1 MEIIYKIKS
10 DLLNDNPKNLL
21 IQSYALLLSSA
32 MIMSIVSFIIAG
44 YFGLVVAILMLI
56 HICTITFKMPIS
68 KTLHACR
75 ASPLNYRRFA
85 RLYQLQNALLRN
97 TSISSIPKLYSMP
110 SNTMN
115 AFAIGSEDSSAIVFS
130 EAMLNNL
137 DIREIGGVMAHE
149 IAHIKN
155 HDLVLM
161 NISNTL
167 WRLTHNLCHIA
178 QILVILMLPLLL
190 FEIIQMSLSSLLFL
204 FFAPFLSVLIHLAL
218 SRTREFEADRVAS
231 ELSGDPKGL
240 AMALR
245 KLDSKKPN
253 WWNLL
258 FNYKDHY
265 QQAEL
270 ANYLR
275 THPPTKDRI
284 NKLLSYP
291 SKQGIYWRLL
301 QDYYYPKSHQRFE
314 NFDHTFTNLSKI
326 FSKFL
331 WSIGHFRRF

>member
-1 MEIIYKIKS
+1 MDIINKIKS
-10 DLLNDNPKNLL
+10 DLSNDNPKKLF
-21 IQSYALLLSSA
+21 IQSYALLITSA
-32 MIMSIVSFIIAG
+32 AIMSLVSFIIAG
-44 YFGLVVAILMLI
+44 YFGLVVASLILI
-56 HICTITFKMPIS
+56 HIRTITINMPIS
-68 KTLHACR
+68 KTLHSVR
-75 ASPLNYRRFA
+75 ASPLNYSRFET
-85 RLYQLQNALLRN
+85 LYQLQNALLSN

-115 AFAIGSEDSSAIVFS
+115 AFAIGSENSSAIVFS
-130 EAMLNNL
+130 EAILNNL

-161 NISNTL
+161 NISNVL
-167 WRLTHNLCHIA
+167 WRFTHNLCQIA
-178 QILVILMLPLLL
+178 QILVILILPLLL
-190 FEIIQMSLSSLLFL
+190 FGIIQMSLSSLIFL
-204 FFAPFLSVLIHLAL
+204 FCAPFMAVLIHLAL

-240 AMALR
+240 AMALH
-245 KLDSKKPN
+245 KLDSQKPN
-253 WWNLL
+253 WWNFL

-265 QQAEL
+265 RQAEL

-275 THPPTKDRI
+275 SHPPTKDRI

-291 SKQGIYWRLL
+291 SKQGIYWRIL
-301 QDYYYPKSHQRFE
+301 QEYKYPKSHQNYE
-314 NFDHTFTNLSKI
+314 NFGHSIRNLSQL

-331 WSIGHFRRF
+331 WSFGHFRRF